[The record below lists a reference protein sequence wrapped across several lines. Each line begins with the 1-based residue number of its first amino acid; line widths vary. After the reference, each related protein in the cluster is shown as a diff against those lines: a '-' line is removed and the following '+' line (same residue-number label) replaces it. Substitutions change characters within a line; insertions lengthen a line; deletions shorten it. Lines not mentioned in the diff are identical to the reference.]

1 MRKELAA
8 AALIGALVGGCATT
22 SDEDTSPTRDAAATC
37 APTPPADVGTA
48 DGWLG
53 YLAAHPEDVGV
64 SVTATDGRVIEHN
77 ADEPFPTASAIKLV
91 HLAAYADGVAAQKI
105 RPDDTV
111 TVGEWE
117 RWYFPIDGGAHR
129 RSLAYLG
136 IPERNGVATQPD
148 RPVSYRQLAD
158 VMIRFS
164 DSAAPDLFRDRLG
177 DDALAAIMRRYGIGD
192 DAPSLLGMYLGTVD
206 PTLRTAADR
215 DRAAQRYTTD
225 VDYARAR
232 LDALRTADLT
242 APQSDSPIR
251 ATPHSLSAL
260 IGALAD
266 GTFGPGAPIA
276 REILEYQGPQPDGG
290 TLGFKGGSLPGVLTD
305 VFEYR
310 GADGG
315 SGVGTVMV
323 RNLSAADASRNDFA
337 HQEMLLR
344 ALTEPAFARALD
356 CAS

>member
-8 AALIGALVGGCATT
+8 AALIGVLVGGCATAT
-22 SDEDTSPTRDAAATC
+22 DESVSSSHDVTGHC

-53 YLAAHPEDVGV
+53 YIAGHPDDVGM
-64 SVTATDGRVIEHN
+64 SVTATDGTVIDHN
-77 ADEPFPTASAIKLV
+77 ADEHFPTASAIKLV
-91 HLAAYADGVAAQKI
+91 HLAAYADAVAAQRI

-111 TVGEWE
+111 TVGDWE

-148 RPVSYRQLAD
+148 RLVSYRQLAD

-177 DDALAAIMRRYGIGD
+177 DDTLAAIMQRYGIGD

-206 PTLRTAADR
+206 PTLRTPADR

-232 LDALRTADLT
+232 FDELRTADLT

-251 ATPHSLSAL
+251 ATPRALSAL
-260 IGALAD
+260 IGALAA

-276 REILEYQGPQPDGG
+276 RDILEYQGKQPDGS

-310 GADGG
+310 GADGRT
-315 SGVGTVMV
+315 GVGTVMV
-323 RNLSAADASRNDFA
+323 RNLSAADAAHNDFA

-344 ALTEPAFARALD
+344 ALTEPAFARALA
-356 CAS
+356 CAT